1 MNRDEE
7 PDVSIMKKQLKGDQI
22 NLAGMISLLQMIAQI
37 SVISQI
43 ILFKLES
50 VGTEAIYWR
59 KKKASGIFLPKGIQ
73 DMLDNDS

>member
-1 MNRDEE
+1 
-7 PDVSIMKKQLKGDQI
+7 MKKQLKGDQI

-50 VGTEAIYWR
+50 VGTEAIY
-59 KKKASGIFLPKGIQ
+59 
-73 DMLDNDS
+73 

>member
-7 PDVSIMKKQLKGDQI
+7 PNVSIMKKQLKGDQI

-50 VGTEAIYWR
+50 VGTEAIKKK